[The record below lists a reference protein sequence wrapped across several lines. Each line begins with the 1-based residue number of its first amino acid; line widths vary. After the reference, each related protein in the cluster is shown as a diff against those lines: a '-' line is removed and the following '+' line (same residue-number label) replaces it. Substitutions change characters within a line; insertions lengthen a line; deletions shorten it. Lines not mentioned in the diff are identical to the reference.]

1 MTVAHPPSSMI
12 RHAPSTPRMVT
23 SYFVALPSTCCLNVL
38 ATEKLTF
45 LRAGILIS
53 SPVLTLFT
61 MVSTS
66 ASSRSPICLRLT
78 PLLSASFVTSCA
90 FVIPSVL
97 PRRGAHLMAAAPR
110 VSRKG
115 PCTLEHYAP
124 RSTGARHVS
133 RGPSPSH
140 GVRAPGAAGCGRAPA
155 PKTAFTWHHASLRP
169 ASTFG
174 ACTAASSRGIAL
186 AFRSGPTREAD
197 VQSPNSTEGVRDLLD
212 RILSSYEEMDRRFAP
227 AGGIGSL
234 LNLYEQVRRE
244 LDRVSYEE
252 LDRMTRE
259 IKTVIE
265 ALLKMDYELR
275 KVHNLKLV
283 FDARPVGSATE

>member
-1 MTVAHPPSSMI
+1 MHICHLWA
-12 RHAPSTPRMVT
+12 
-23 SYFVALPSTCCLNVL
+23 
-38 ATEKLTF
+38 
-45 LRAGILIS
+45 
-53 SPVLTLFT
+53 
-61 MVSTS
+61 
-66 ASSRSPICLRLT
+66 AS
-78 PLLSASFVTSCA
+78 
-90 FVIPSVL
+90 
-97 PRRGAHLMAAAPR
+97 
-110 VSRKG
+110 
-115 PCTLEHYAP
+115 E
-124 RSTGARHVS
+124 
-133 RGPSPSH
+133 
-140 GVRAPGAAGCGRAPA
+140 PA
-155 PKTAFTWHHASLRP
+155 PLRRLVAFPLQ
-169 ASTFG
+169 FG
-174 ACTAASSRGIAL
+174 L
-186 AFRSGPTREAD
+186 APHGGD

-283 FDARPVGSATE
+283 FDARPVGSGTE